1 MIIIGLFKTK
11 RVGYVQLNI
20 PKKVRAAKKANPPK
34 KILTPVPFLL
44 RDAQKQLKR
53 GAKVGGEI

>member
-20 PKKVRAAKKANPPK
+20 PNKIKKAKKRK
-34 KILTPVPFLL
+34 KPIKYSVTKTPSGFI
-44 RDAQKQLKR
+44 
-53 GAKVGGEI
+53 EIARK